1 MVKRFAI
8 LAFFAMLMAFAAI
21 LHSANRFAEAALVR
35 AGTHAAEIV
44 AQGFTN
50 SVWPQIRDSILG
62 QSEQSDEALRAR
74 SETRRIDGL
83 LRAFLAGTDIVKVK
97 IYDLEGRAIYSS
109 EFDDIGQDKTA
120 QPPYEGAKR
129 GAIGSALAFRE
140 RMNTF
145 DGLRT
150 DAYILGSYVPI
161 FGASGAVDG
170 VFEFYSDQTAV
181 VAEARAR
188 LWLLAV
194 SLAPTLLVLHAVL
207 SFYVWRVDRTQRRQR
222 AELVAIADRLASEQ
236 RQLIE
241 ANDANAALVGELSRA
256 KAQAEAANVAK
267 SAFLATMSHEIRT
280 PMNGV
285 VSTVDLLAE
294 TKLDDKQSRYVG
306 IISRSAD
313 ILMGV
318 VNDVLDFSKLDAGAM
333 RVEATD
339 CNPVQIVEQVVS
351 LLETAAAEK
360 RIRVSVDVAP
370 GMPAYVRTDPARL
383 RQILLN
389 LVGNA
394 IKFTPAGR
402 VDIAIGVRGASG
414 AQRLT
419 VAVAD
424 TGIGIQADVIP
435 TLFSRFSQAD
445 GSITRRFGGSGLG
458 LAIARQLA
466 HLMGGDISVVSTPGA
481 GSTFTLDIA
490 ACSGEAPAAARARAR
505 RRAAPAHPRRR
516 RYRDEPRGDCPA
528 SRPSRPRFRLRAR
541 WRAGDRANRAGQLRS
556 RADGRADARDR
567 RGDGDRPHPGA
578 RRRTRTR
585 ADRGADGFRD
595 VGRPGTLHRGRHGRL
610 SCQAGYARRSGPRRR
625 TGRRPA
631 ARGDRYVC
639 ELKIPECELH

>member
-1 MVKRFAI
+1 MVRRFAI
-8 LAFFAMLMAFAAI
+8 LAFFAMLLAFAAI

-50 SVWPQIRDSILG
+50 SVWPQIRDAILG
-62 QSEQSDEALRAR
+62 QSAQSDETLRAR

-97 IYDLEGRAIYSS
+97 IYDLDGRAIYSS
-109 EFDDIGQDKTA
+109 EFADIGQDKTA
-120 QPPYEGAKR
+120 QPPYEEAKR
-129 GAIGSALAFRE
+129 GTIGSALTFRE
-140 RMNTF
+140 RMNAF
-145 DGLRT
+145 DGPRT
-150 DAYILGSYVPI
+150 DAYILGTYVPI
-161 FGASGAVDG
+161 FGAPGTVDG

-181 VAEARAR
+181 VSDARAR

-236 RQLIE
+236 RQLID

-256 KAQAEAANVAK
+256 KAQAESANVAK

-285 VSTVDLLAE
+285 VSTTDLLAE
-294 TKLDDKQSRYVG
+294 TSLDETQSRYVG
-306 IISRSAD
+306 IIARSAD

-370 GMPAYVRTDPARL
+370 DMPAFVRTDPARL

-402 VDIAIGVRGASG
+402 VDIALGVRRADGV
-414 AQRLT
+414 QRLSI
-419 VAVAD
+419 AVAD
-424 TGIGIQADVIP
+424 TGIGIEADVIP

-466 HLMGGDISVVSTPGA
+466 RLMGGDISVVSSPGA
-481 GSTFTLDIA
+481 GSTFTLDIE
-490 ACSGEAPAAARARAR
+490 ACTG
-505 RRAAPAHPRRR
+505 AAPA
-516 RYRDEPRGDCPA
+516 DAEPRSSVRAEG
-528 SRPSRPRFRLRAR
+528 RRLRILVAEDTEMNRVVIAHLLDRLGHDFVFALDGAQAIAR
-541 WRAGDRANRAGQLRS
+541 IEQDAFDLVLMDVQMPGM
-556 RADGRADARDR
+556 DGVTATR
-567 RGDGDRPHPGA
+567 RIR
-578 RRRTRTR
+578 
-585 ADRGADGFRD
+585 
-595 VGRPGTLHRGRHGRL
+595 
-610 SCQAGYARRSGPRRR
+610 
-625 TGRRPA
+625 
-631 ARGDRYVC
+631 ARGDTRGCVPIVALTAFAMSGDRENYIAAGMDDYLAKPVT
-639 ELKIPECELH
+639 LDALARAIGRAVALSRSAAGAISN

>member
-1 MVKRFAI
+1 MVGRFAI
-8 LAFFAMLMAFAAI
+8 LAFFAMLLAFAAI

-50 SVWPQIRDSILG
+50 SVWPQIRDAILG
-62 QSEQSDEALRAR
+62 QSEQSDEALRTRA
-74 SETRRIDGL
+74 ETRRIDGL

-97 IYDLEGRAIYSS
+97 IYDLDGRAIYSS

-120 QPPYEGAKR
+120 QAPYEAAKR
-129 GAIGSALAFRE
+129 GTIGSALTFRE
-140 RMNTF
+140 RMNGF
-145 DGLRT
+145 DGPRA
-150 DAYILGSYVPI
+150 DAHVLGTYVPI
-161 FGASGAVDG
+161 FGAPGTVDG
-170 VFEFYSDQTAV
+170 VFEFYSDQTGV
-181 VAEARAR
+181 VADARAR
-188 LWLLAV
+188 LWLLAA

-236 RQLIE
+236 RQLI
-241 ANDANAALVGELSRA
+241 DANNANATLVGELSRA
-256 KAQAEAANVAK
+256 KAQAESANVAK

-285 VSTVDLLAE
+285 VSTIDLLAE

-313 ILMGV
+313 ILLGV

-360 RIRVSVDVAP
+360 RIRVSVEAAP
-370 GMPAYVRTDPARL
+370 GMPAFVRTDPARL

-402 VDIAIGVRGASG
+402 IDIALDVRPSSG
-414 AQRLT
+414 RQRLT

-424 TGIGIQADVIP
+424 TGIGIEADVIP
-435 TLFSRFSQAD
+435 ALFSRFSQAD

-466 HLMGGDISVVSTPGA
+466 RLMGGDISVTSVPGA
-481 GSTFTLDIA
+481 GSTFTLDIEV
-490 ACSGEAPAAARARAR
+490 GP
-505 RRAAPAHPRRR
+505 
-516 RYRDEPRGDCPA
+516 G
-528 SRPSRPRFRLRAR
+528 SRPVDAVPHAGVQPDGPRLRILVAEDTEMNRTVIAQLLDRLGHDFVFALDGAQAIAR
-541 WRAGDRANRAGQLRS
+541 VEQDQFDLVLMDVQMPGI
-556 RADGRADARDR
+556 DGVTATR
-567 RGDGDRPHPGA
+567 RIR
-578 RRRTRTR
+578 
-585 ADRGADGFRD
+585 
-595 VGRPGTLHRGRHGRL
+595 
-610 SCQAGYARRSGPRRR
+610 
-625 TGRRPA
+625 
-631 ARGDRYVC
+631 ARGDARGRLPIVALTAFAMSGDRESYIAAGMDDYLAKPVTLDGLARAIRRAVALPR
-639 ELKIPECELH
+639 EASGTFAD

>member
-490 ACSGEAPAAARARAR
+490 ACSGEAPADARPRARARAEGR
-505 RRAAPAHPRRR
+505 
-516 RYRDEPRGDCPA
+516 
-528 SRPSRPRFRLRAR
+528 RLRILVADDTEMNRVVIAQLLDRLGHDFVFALDGAQAIAR
-541 WRAGDRANRAGQLRS
+541 IEQDNFDLVLMDVQMPEI
-556 RADGRADARDR
+556 DGVTA
-567 RGDGDRPHPGA
+567 
-578 RRRTRTR
+578 
-585 ADRGADGFRD
+585 
-595 VGRPGTLHRGRHGRL
+595 
-610 SCQAGYARRSGPRRR
+610 
-625 TGRRPA
+625 TGRIR
-631 ARGDRYVC
+631 ARGDARGRVPIVALTAFAMSGDRERYIAAGMDDYLAKPVTLDDLARAV
-639 ELKIPECELH
+639 ERAVGLPREATGTFAN

>member
-370 GMPAYVRTDPARL
+370 GMPAYVHTDPARL

-490 ACSGEAPAAARARAR
+490 ACSGEAPADARPRARARAEGR
-505 RRAAPAHPRRR
+505 
-516 RYRDEPRGDCPA
+516 
-528 SRPSRPRFRLRAR
+528 RLRILVADDTEMNRVVIAQLLDRLGHDFVFALDGAQAIAR
-541 WRAGDRANRAGQLRS
+541 IEQDNFDLVLMDVQMPEI
-556 RADGRADARDR
+556 DGVTA
-567 RGDGDRPHPGA
+567 
-578 RRRTRTR
+578 
-585 ADRGADGFRD
+585 
-595 VGRPGTLHRGRHGRL
+595 
-610 SCQAGYARRSGPRRR
+610 
-625 TGRRPA
+625 TGRIR
-631 ARGDRYVC
+631 ARGDARGRVPIVALTAFAMSGDRERYIAAGMDDYLAKPVTLDDLARAV
-639 ELKIPECELH
+639 ERAVGLPREATGTFAN